1 MSSATT
7 ETVSIPPTNVTLK
20 SSTDLETLLDQAKA
34 RFADNNKE
42 SKVLYDNAVQFLPGG
57 NTRSALHTAPF
68 PVHIQQGEGTTVTTA
83 DGAVLTDLVGEL
95 SAGLYGHS
103 DPLLRSVILE
113 TFDTKGMCLGATTA
127 SEAKHAQLIC
137 QRFNLERLRFT
148 NSGTEAN
155 LFALLAARSFT
166 GRDKVVMFNSAYHGG
181 VLMVMPDGTMPLNMV
196 DRDDKVILRYNDI
209 EGAERF
215 FASEEAKDVAA
226 VLVEPMQGGG
236 GALPAD
242 HDFLLCLQ
250 QHAHKAGALFIID
263 EVMTSRLAP
272 GGLKSTIPG
281 LKPDLTILG
290 KYLGGGFAFGA
301 FGGRAEVMET
311 YDPRNGKSLLHMG
324 TFNQNTMS
332 MNAGFAG
339 LSRIFTPGVC
349 VKFNETGDGLRK
361 RLNEV
366 SSGSKLGF
374 TGIGSLLSAHTT
386 EAGVREAEKKNG
398 AEYPE
403 LLDIK
408 DLFWFEMLE
417 EGFWMARRGAIAL
430 MLGTSQEE
438 LDRFVDSVDRF
449 VKRHWQVLK
458 LDT

>member
-1 MSSATT
+1 M
-7 ETVSIPPTNVTLK
+7 PFGNVTLR
-20 SSTDLETLLDQAKA
+20 SSADLETLLDQAKT
-34 RFADNNKE
+34 RFAASNKE
-42 SKVLYDNAVQFLPGG
+42 SALLYDNAVQYLPGG

-68 PVHIQQGEGTTVTTA
+68 PVHIKQGKGTTVTTA

-103 DPLLRSVILE
+103 DPLIRSVILE

-127 SEAKHAQLIC
+127 NEAKHAQLIC
-137 QRFNLERLRFT
+137 ERFNLERVRFT

-196 DRDDKVILRYNDI
+196 DRDDKVILRYNDL
-209 EGAERF
+209 EDADRF
-215 FASEEAKDVAA
+215 FASEQANDVAA

-236 GALPAD
+236 GALPGD
-242 HDFLLCLQ
+242 HGFLRGLQ

-339 LSRIFTPGVC
+339 LSRIFTADVC
-349 VKFNETGDGLRK
+349 VEFNETGDRLRK

-366 SSGSKLGF
+366 SSSSKLGF
-374 TGIGSLLSAHTT
+374 TGLGSLISAHTT
-386 EAGVREAEKKNG
+386 EAGVREAELKSG
-398 AEYPE
+398 GDHRE
-403 LLDIK
+403 LLDVK

-430 MLGTSQEE
+430 MLGTPQEE
-438 LDRFVDSVDRF
+438 LDRFVDAVDRF
-449 VKRHWQVLK
+449 VKRHEHVLK
-458 LDT
+458 LEVHE